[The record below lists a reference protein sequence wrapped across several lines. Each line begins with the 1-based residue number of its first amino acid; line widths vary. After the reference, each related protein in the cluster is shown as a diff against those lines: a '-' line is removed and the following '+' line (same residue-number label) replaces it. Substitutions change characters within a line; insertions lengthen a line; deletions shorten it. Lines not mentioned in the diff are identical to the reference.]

1 MAKKLSAEQ
10 YLVKF
15 EDHRELQNLAAR
27 YVVGFL
33 FKKEEELYE
42 KYWSKREDV
51 CLGFN
56 DGWYVGPDAL
66 QGYYNALVEKT
77 KLVAKL
83 VKQKFPE
90 KLGDKTDEELYGT
103 GTFGMKPIDTGVIA
117 VAEDR
122 QTAKGIWFI
131 RGNHSELTTRG
142 PVAYWN
148 WGWLAVDFIMEHDEW
163 KLWHVLEVDDILIP
177 VGMKWAAGPQEPPYE
192 ELPEFAAMADFK
204 LPEYT
209 VKQINREYYTA
220 DRPATPSPPIP
231 EPYDTF
237 VETFSY
243 GIQERS

>member
-90 KLGDKTDEELYGT
+90 KLGDKTDTRKSKIYGNL
-103 GTFGMKPIDTGVIA
+103 K
-117 VAEDR
+117 
-122 QTAKGIWFI
+122 
-131 RGNHSELTTRG
+131 
-142 PVAYWN
+142 
-148 WGWLAVDFIMEHDEW
+148 
-163 KLWHVLEVDDILIP
+163 
-177 VGMKWAAGPQEPPYE
+177 
-192 ELPEFAAMADFK
+192 
-204 LPEYT
+204 YT
-209 VKQINREYYTA
+209 EAPK
-220 DRPATPSPPIP
+220 
-231 EPYDTF
+231 
-237 VETFSY
+237 
-243 GIQERS
+243 RSHA